1 MATQQVTFPT
11 KTSFVQFLVAAG
23 LKDFIVVDKET
34 AEALLTDRRLELL
47 EYLRD
52 NEVASVT
59 ALAEALG
66 RDKAA
71 VSRDLDLLWAESLID
86 FEHEGRRKIP
96 YVWHETVLVEPI
108 L

>member
-1 MATQQVTFPT
+1 MAIQQTRFPT
-11 KTSFVQFLVAAG
+11 KTSFTKFLVEAG
-23 LKDFIVVDKET
+23 LSDFIVIDKET
-34 AEALLTDRRLELL
+34 AETVLTDRRLELL

-52 NEVASVT
+52 NEVESVT

-71 VSRDLDLLWAESLID
+71 VSRDLDLLWEESLID

-96 YVWHETVLVEPI
+96 VVWHETVLIEPI